1 MYWLDYVTYLMSQIS
16 FYFII
21 VLSNVILIIVLLYG
35 TSLVN
40 VTRIKLKSFKK
51 KNYDLLSSYKLLL
64 ENFNKHP
71 LYVVRI
77 RKFMEAIY
85 KI

>member
-1 MYWLDYVTYLMSQIS
+1 MYWLDYVMYLMSQVS

-40 VTRIKLKSFKK
+40 VTHIKLKSFKK
-51 KNYDLLSSYKLLL
+51 KHYDLLSWTSTVPINY
-64 ENFNKHP
+64 
-71 LYVVRI
+71 Y
-77 RKFMEAIY
+77 
-85 KI
+85 